1 MADEE
6 KTENAEEGEA
16 TEAEA
21 KSSPLPWI
29 LVTVLCGGLGVA
41 VPFLMPMSATD
52 ADLPEPEPE
61 VMRPKFE
68 PPALEDT
75 AFVPFDSV
83 VVNLDEGSMTR
94 YLRITMSVQVSK
106 EDELTITEQ
115 IEKNRVL
122 LKNWLINR
130 ISDKNLDEIRGAVGQ
145 NRLRRE
151 IRDEFN
157 TVLFPDGFDRI
168 YDVLFEDY
176 NVQ

>member
-1 MADEE
+1 MADAEE
-6 KTENAEEGEA
+6 KKEDADGAEE
-16 TEAEA
+16 TPA

-41 VPFLMPMSATD
+41 LPFLMPMSASD
-52 ADLPEPEPE
+52 ADMPEPEPE

-68 PPALEDT
+68 PPEPDET
-75 AFVPFDSV
+75 AFIPFDSV
-83 VVNLDEGSMTR
+83 VVNLDEGSLTR
-94 YLRITMSVQVSK
+94 YLRVTLSVQVAK
-106 EDELTITEQ
+106 EDELSITEK

-130 ISDKNLDEIRGAVGQ
+130 ISDKALEDIRGGVGQ